1 MEEIKLKLKLITP
14 AFCGGA
20 IPETQAEIRAPSIR
34 GQLRWWF
41 RVLGG
46 LKSLSGKSVK
56 DQESLIFGSVS
67 GTAMASQL
75 IVRVKNVGDSKLIS
89 KVVREAP
96 GQNTEEG
103 YFLFPLRNQGKACF
117 DSTPDFELI
126 LLWKGDKR
134 IVDDIRALGTVFGH
148 LGSLG
153 FRSRRAMGAL
163 AFVDDKP
170 DLEKA
175 FSFFS
180 NPNAVII
187 KQLDQNGKNSGE
199 CISSLAKWLKGWRS
213 HGRNP
218 HLSNG
223 PGFAYAKRDHDIGLG
238 SESRP
243 PCRPALGLPIIQR
256 YSSQRLTNNWEE
268 SWNPQKR
275 KGEGRFASPVI
286 LRPYMD
292 ARDFWKALVIFVES
306 MKWPTGKKV
315 YLNGS
320 PKDVSLELYEAMKK
334 DTHLSPFTG

>member
-1 MEEIKLKLKLITP
+1 MEEVKLKLKLITP

-46 LKSLSGKSVK
+46 FKSLSGKSVK

-67 GTAMASQL
+67 GTARASQL
-75 IVRVKNVGDSKLIS
+75 IVRVKSVGDSKLIS
-89 KVVREAP
+89 KDIKDADGFNAR
-96 GQNTEEG
+96 QNTEKG
-103 YFLFPLRNQGKACF
+103 YLLFPLRGKGRACF
-117 DSTPDFELI
+117 NNTPNFELI

-134 IVDDIRALGTVFGH
+134 LIDDIKALGTVFGH

-163 AFVDDKP
+163 AFVD
-170 DLEKA
+170 
-175 FSFFS
+175 
-180 NPNAVII
+180 NPPELNPALSHFATGNAVLI
-187 KQLDQNGKNSGE
+187 KQVTENQDNADSCVN
-199 CISSLAKWLKGWRS
+199 SLAKWLREWRS
-213 HGRNP
+213 HGRKP

-223 PGFAYAKRDHDIGLG
+223 PGFKYAKADHDIGLG
-238 SESRP
+238 QNDQAAF
-243 PCRPALGLPIIQR
+243 RPAIGLPIIQR
-256 YSSQRLTNNWEE
+256 YSSMNKKNDWEE
-268 SWNPQKR
+268 SKR

-292 ARDFWKALVIFVES
+292 AQGSWKALVIFIES

-315 YLNGS
+315 YLNGN

-334 DTHLSPFTG
+334 DTTLSLFQS